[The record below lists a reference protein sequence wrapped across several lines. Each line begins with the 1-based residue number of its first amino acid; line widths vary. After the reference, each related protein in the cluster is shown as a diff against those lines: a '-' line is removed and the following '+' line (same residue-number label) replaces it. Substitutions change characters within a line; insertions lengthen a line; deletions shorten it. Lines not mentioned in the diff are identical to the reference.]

1 MITPLDLTVAGWEL
15 AARGWPVFM
24 LGRSKRPVAN
34 CPDCRPGA
42 TDGHDPEHCD
52 CLTCHGFYAATV
64 NPATIAAIVRAV
76 PGGQLAVRTG
86 TRAGLVVVDVDPAH
100 GGMASLTRLIDTG
113 LATPTARVIT
123 GTGGHHLYYR
133 HPGQPVLSRPLPGYP
148 GIDIKAD
155 GGYVVAPPSTNR
167 RTGRSYTWVTD
178 GRAVEEMPPPLI
190 SACLSQ
196 QRPEPTLNAASDV
209 AVRTVAAGGISYPGR
224 LLDSHLD
231 AVRRAPVGK
240 RRTTLYGA
248 ARGVARMV
256 AAGAISHTDAVAA
269 LTKVG
274 REVEQSEREICA
286 AIAGGFRDETAAA

>member
-1 MITPLDLTVAGWEL
+1 MAGWEL

-42 TDGHDPEHCD
+42 AGGHDPELCH
-52 CLTCHGFYAATV
+52 CLTCHGFYAATT
-64 NPATIAAIVRAV
+64 NPARIAAVVRAV

-86 TRAGLVVVDVDPAH
+86 DRAQLLVVDVDPAH
-100 GGMASLTRLIDTG
+100 GGNASLARLIDAG
-113 LATPTARVIT
+113 IAAPTARVIT

-133 HPGQPVLSRPLPGYP
+133 HPGQPVPSRPLPGYP

-167 RTGRSYTWVTD
+167 RTGRSYQWVTD
-178 GRAVEEMPPPLI
+178 GRAVEEMPPPLV

-196 QRPEPTLNAASDV
+196 KGPERIPNAA
-209 AVRTVAAGGISYPGR
+209 AAGPVRTVAAGGISYPDQ
-224 LLDSHLD
+224 LLSCHLD
-231 AVRRAPVGK
+231 AVLRAPVGR

-256 AAGAISHTDAVAA
+256 AAGAISHADAVAA
-269 LTKVG
+269 LTEVG
-274 REVEQSEREICA
+274 RAMEQSEREICA
-286 AIAGGFRDETAAA
+286 AIAGGFRDETTAA

>member
-1 MITPLDLTVAGWEL
+1 VITPLDLTVAGWEL

-42 TDGHDPEHCD
+42 AEHDPERCD
-52 CLTCHGFYAATV
+52 CLTCHGFYAATI
-64 NPATIAAIVRAV
+64 NPASIAAIVRAI

-86 TRAGLVVVDVDPAH
+86 IRARLLVVDVDPAH
-100 GGMASLTRLIDTG
+100 GGMASLTRLIDAG
-113 LATPTARVIT
+113 MATPTARVIT

-133 HPGQPVLSRPLPGYP
+133 HPGRPVLSRPLPGYP

-167 RTGRSYTWVTD
+167 RTGRSYQWVTD

-190 SACLSQ
+190 AACLSR
-196 QRPEPTLNAASDV
+196 QRPEHVPDTAS
-209 AVRTVAAGGISYPGR
+209 AGPVRTVAAGGISFPDR

-256 AAGAISHTDAVAA
+256 AAGAISHADAVAA
-269 LTKVG
+269 LTDVG
-274 REVEQSEREICA
+274 RQVEQSEREICA